1 MADILIV
8 DDHPLVSEA
17 LSQLITYKT
26 GGKFRVVGTARNISD
41 AIKLTC
47 ELRPDLVVVDVFL
60 GDFNG
65 FDLVKEIKRQFPQT
79 GILMLSMHDEALYA
93 ERAVAAGAN
102 GYIMKQESS
111 DDIISAISRILQGH
125 MYLSDKIAT
134 MQQQEKIHRN
144 KRIAARVRLLAG
156 RERQVFELFGNG
168 WTTRRIAEELNLSIK
183 TIDTYRAR
191 IKGKLK
197 LKNANELIH
206 QAVQWVTGSN
216 ST

>member
-26 GGKFRVVGTARNISD
+26 GGKFRVVGTARDISD

-93 ERAVAAGAN
+93 ERALAAGAN

-125 MYLSDKIAT
+125 MYLNDKIVT
-134 MQQQEKIHRN
+134 IQQQEKIHRN
-144 KRIAARVRLLAG
+144 KRIAARVRLLAN